1 MEESE
6 KLNRIV
12 EARMKLKARF
22 EDKMSLTP
30 SVSDNKPMGKGNP
43 NRHGMPQVPV
53 GQTITH
59 KWPVLD
65 LGIQPDIPIEN
76 WRLVIDG
83 EVEHPVELT
92 WQEFLALPQTEDTS
106 DFHCVTTWSKLNMS
120 WKGVRLL
127 DLAALAQPK
136 DSATHIMCYGY
147 DEYTTNVSME
157 EALKPDVLLV
167 HTVDG
172 QPLPRDHGGPVRMI
186 TPQLYAWKGSK
197 WINRIEFLSKNKLGF
212 WEERGYSNTAY
223 PWRND
228 RYS

>member
-1 MEESE
+1 MELPD
-6 KLNRIV
+6 KLQRVV

-22 EDKMSLTP
+22 EEKMLTTP
-30 SVSDNKPMGKGNP
+30 SVADDRPQGKGP
-43 NRHGMPQVPV
+43 LNRHGMPSIPV
-53 GQTITH
+53 GQTKTE

-65 LGIQPDIPIEN
+65 LGLQPDIPLTE
-76 WRLVIDG
+76 WKLVLNG
-83 EVEHPVELT
+83 AVETPVTLN
-92 WQEFLALPQTEDTS
+92 WQEFMDLPQTNDTS

-120 WKGVRLL
+120 WVGVRLI
-127 DLAALAQPK
+127 DLAALVMPLETA
-136 DSATHIMCYGY
+136 SHVLCYGS
-147 DEYTTNVSME
+147 DDYTTNLSLE
-157 EALKPDVLLV
+157 EALKTDVLLV

-172 QPLPRDHGGPVRMI
+172 KPLPREHGGPVRMI

-197 WINRIEFLSKNKLGF
+197 WINRIEFLDHNVLGF